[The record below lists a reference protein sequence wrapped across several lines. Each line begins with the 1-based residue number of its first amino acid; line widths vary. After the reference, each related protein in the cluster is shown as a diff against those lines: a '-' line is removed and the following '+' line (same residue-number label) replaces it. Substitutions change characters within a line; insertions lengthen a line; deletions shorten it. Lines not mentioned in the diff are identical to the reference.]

1 MNGKSIFLRPKNLW
15 VTLDSSFFYS
25 HIQSNSKLFGFP
37 TRNIQRL
44 NTSDSPDT
52 TLFQVTIISSLF
64 YCKVKGFLL
73 ILKCHS
79 LLFFLSLFLCHCPN
93 SLSLHGSQSSLIK
106 TNQIMSVLCWRCL
119 FFLFFS
125 YLFFLF
131 SFFYLEWVSTVI
143 SNALHSQYAHYHFSL
158 SLSTLPLHSCLPQ
171 LFTCCSLFISRM
183 FLPQGFCTCYLF
195 FKTSCLIWPWLTPS
209 VHGFLQCHLPSRVLY
224 DPLFKIIL
232 ILPTQKSK
240 SPFPEFSPKLFYF
253 YWHIWFIFGLP
264 KPELST
270 MRGEIWGFC
279 SIHL

>member
-1 MNGKSIFLRPKNLW
+1 MTPLFS
-15 VTLDSSFFYS
+15 TL
-25 HIQSNSKLFGFP
+25 ISNPIANYLGSPPETSRGWTLLTPLILPSSKL
-37 TRNIQRL
+37 L
-44 NTSDSPDT
+44 
-52 TLFQVTIISSLF
+52 SSLACF
-64 YCKVKGFLL
+64 IAKLTDSCWSLNATACSFSLPYFSAIAPIVYLYMAVRAVLL
-73 ILKCHS
+73 KQIRSC
-79 LLFFLSLFLCHCPN
+79 
-93 SLSLHGSQSSLIK
+93 QSY
-106 TNQIMSVLCWRCL
+106 VGDAF